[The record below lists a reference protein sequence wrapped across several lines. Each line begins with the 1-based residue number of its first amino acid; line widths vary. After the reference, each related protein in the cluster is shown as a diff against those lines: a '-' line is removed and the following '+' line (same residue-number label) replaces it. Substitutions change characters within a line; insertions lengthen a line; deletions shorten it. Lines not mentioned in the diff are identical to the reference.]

1 LVGNPWNAAV
11 SVLNHEYKE
20 DETRLQ
26 DALDQSIKVGSL
38 HKTMDMTKLTSEK
51 IELVALTREY
61 GKTQIKIF
69 PADQADLRQEDD
81 DDEGE
86 EPNQRRRNKE

>member
-1 LVGNPWNAAV
+1 
-11 SVLNHEYKE
+11 
-20 DETRLQ
+20 
-26 DALDQSIKVGSL
+26 
-38 HKTMDMTKLTSEK
+38 MDMTKLTSEK

-81 DDEGE
+81 DEGE
-86 EPNQRRRNKE
+86 EPNQRRRKRRIKE